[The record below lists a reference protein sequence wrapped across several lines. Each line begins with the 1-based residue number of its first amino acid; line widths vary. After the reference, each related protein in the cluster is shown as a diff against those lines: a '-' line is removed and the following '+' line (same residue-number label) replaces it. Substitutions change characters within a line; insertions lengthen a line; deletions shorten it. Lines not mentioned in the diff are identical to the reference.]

1 MAQKTEG
8 RISVVGM
15 SEITM
20 IMGPGGYLIGRLE
33 GGNKLIKPRICEI
46 TDKKEIHM
54 RPVLG
59 LPPFIVLNDYFA
71 SYKVPIREDVIIKLY
86 NQVTDPRVDPGG

>member
-8 RISVVGM
+8 RTSVAGM

-20 IMGPGGYLIGRLE
+20 ILWAGGYLIGRLTD
-33 GGNKLIKPRICEI
+33 GNKLLKPRIVEI

-54 RPVLG
+54 RPLLG
-59 LPPFIVLNDYFA
+59 LPPFIVLNDYLG
-71 SYKVPIREDVIIKLY
+71 SYKVPVREDVIIKLY
-86 NQVTDPRVDPGG
+86 NQVTDPKVDPGV